1 MQETK
6 YLDITKIL
14 RYAPKG
20 LPLYSPVCGECY
32 LDSYTDEMV
41 IVFNKADYFSFHK
54 NGQYYENQGE
64 CLLFP
69 SKDHRMWDGWQKIL
83 LPQSIGS
90 VCCTNEP
97 EPQSKLYLCD
107 SKGPINIKGNYYDF
121 WKEIPTRS
129 IELLGYASPEETE
142 QFFTM
147 LKSWDREWD
156 GKKIVK
162 KQCNEQRWRD
172 NTNAKINGFYI
183 GMHTSE
189 IHYLPTRLNTPLNYN
204 VFATKKQAKSALA
217 MARISQI
224 MVHDKRF
231 GGVVTDE
238 EWRSGMLIATIDR
251 INNVPRQNLN
261 SRLYNFLAFH
271 TEEQRDLF
279 LKENEDLV
287 KDYLMISDD

>member
-6 YLDITKIL
+6 HLNIAATL

-20 LPLYSPVCGECY
+20 LPLYSPICGECKFENCTSEIIKVSTKDQY
-32 LDSYTDEMV
+32 LHFY
-41 IVFNKADYFSFHK
+41 K

-69 SKDHRMWDGWQKIL
+69 SKEHRTWDGWQKIL

-90 VCCTNEP
+90 ICATNEP
-97 EPQSKLYLCD
+97 NPKLYLCD
-107 SKGPINIKGNYYDF
+107 SKGLIGIKGDYCSF
-121 WKEIPTRS
+121 WKNIPTRD
-129 IELLGYASPEETE
+129 IELLGYASPEETK

-156 GKKIVK
+156 GKKIIR
-162 KQCNEQRWRD
+162 KQCDEQRWRD

-189 IHYLPTRLNTPLNYN
+189 IHYIPTRPNVPFNYN
-204 VFATKKQAKSALA
+204 VFATEEQAKSALA

-224 MVHDKRF
+224 MAHDKRF

-238 EWRSGMLIATIDR
+238 EWRSGIVVATIDR
-251 INNVPRQNLN
+251 IDNLPRPNLGA
-261 SRLYNFLAFH
+261 RMYRFLAFH

-279 LKENEDLV
+279 LKENKDLV
-287 KDYLMISDD
+287 KDYLMINE

>member
-6 YLDITKIL
+6 NLNIPKIL
-14 RYAPKG
+14 WYGAPKG
-20 LPLYSPVCGECY
+20 LPLYSPICGECKFENCTSEIIKVSTK
-32 LDSYTDEMV
+32 DQ
-41 IVFNKADYFSFHK
+41 YFHFYK

-90 VCCTNEP
+90 ICATNEP
-97 EPQSKLYLCD
+97 NPKLYLCD
-107 SKGPINIKGNYYDF
+107 SKGLIMVNGNYFDF
-121 WKEIPTRS
+121 WKQIPTRS
-129 IELLGYASPEETE
+129 IELLGYASPEETK

-156 GKKIVK
+156 GKKIIE
-162 KQCNEQRWRD
+162 KQCDEQRWRD
-172 NTNAKINGFYI
+172 NTSAKINGYYVDSLSS
-183 GMHTSE
+183 T
-189 IHYLPTRLNTPLNYN
+189 IHRIWPAGVFNKEQYFNT
-204 VFATKKQAKSALA
+204 FATKKQAKSALA

-224 MVHDKRF
+224 MAHDKRF

-238 EWRSGMLIATIDR
+238 EWRSGIVVATIDR
-251 INNVPRQNLN
+251 IDNLPRPNLGA
-261 SRLYNFLAFH
+261 RMYRFLAFH

-279 LKENEDLV
+279 LKENKDLV
-287 KDYLMISDD
+287 KDYLMINE